1 MEQTLGRTTPTAG
14 PTALQEGLLTPTLCH
29 QGSRE
34 PDCWGGRVLCLPHP
48 QCAGSMPGAQRVG
61 GCPSAYSTDW
71 DRAWAQVP
79 SLQFRLSP
87 SSVLLESARVHL
99 CVCSCMCV
107 HVFLC
112 VCMCACVCVCAHVSA
127 PVCARVCVSVCSCVC
142 VYVCLCLCVCSCVCV
157 CTCVC
162 LCLCVQLGVR
172 SCMYARVFLCVC
184 VCVCARTHSMSAL
197 TT

>member
-1 MEQTLGRTTPTAG
+1 MEQTLGWTTPTAG

-34 PDCWGGRVLCLPHP
+34 PDCWGGRVLRLPHP

-112 VCMCACVCVCAHVSA
+112 VCMCACVCVCAHVSVCA
-127 PVCARVCVSVCSCVC
+127 PVCARVCV
-142 VYVCLCLCVCSCVCV
+142 Y
-157 CTCVC
+157 TCVC

-184 VCVCARTHSMSAL
+184 VCVCTHSLSCFSCV
-197 TT
+197 